1 MWDKLRPSGQ
11 IGFEVKGARSGNHL
25 MAANTEASPANRR
38 TAMGKESERSPGLT
52 PGFHSVK
59 QSLLL
64 GSEDISAIW
73 LREGKRGRRTEEII
87 QLAQAKE
94 IPVCVKRAEEF
105 ENIARGINHQG
116 ILAFCKTFAYSNL
129 EHVLESASK
138 LPGTGLLIAVDH
150 ITDEGNL
157 GAIIR
162 TCAFFG
168 VHGLI
173 LPKDRSAG
181 VTGRVIK
188 RCAGTHHYL
197 PIARVVNLGRA
208 LDFLTGKGFWII
220 GAAGESPQSIY
231 RFDWARDVVL
241 VVGNESTGLSPSA
254 RKRCHELI
262 SVPGSGSVDSLNVS
276 VAAGIILSEV
286 CRRRKWGEPG
296 PWGSL
301 SK

>member
-1 MWDKLRPSGQ
+1 
-11 IGFEVKGARSGNHL
+11 
-25 MAANTEASPANRR
+25 MATNTKASPAHRR

-59 QSLLL
+59 QNLLL

-73 LREGKRGRRTEEII
+73 VREGKRGWRTEEII
-87 QLAQAKE
+87 QLAQAKK
-94 IPVCVKRAEEF
+94 IAVCVKRTEEF
-105 ENIARGINHQG
+105 ENLAPGINHQG

-138 LPGTGLLIAVDH
+138 VPGAGLLIAADH

-173 LPKDRSAG
+173 LPKDRSAR
-181 VTGRVIK
+181 VTGKVIE
-188 RCAGTHHYL
+188 RCVGTHHYL

-208 LDFLTGKGFWII
+208 LDFLSKKGFWII
-220 GAAGESPQSIY
+220 GAAGESRQSIY
-231 RFDWARDVVL
+231 GFDWARDVVL

-262 SVPGSGSVDSLNVS
+262 SVPGPGAVNSLNVS
-276 VAAGIILSEV
+276 VAAGIILSEI
-286 CRRRKWGEPG
+286 CRQRKWGGPE

-301 SK
+301 SKSRNEGNTAR